1 MEGGSGLL
9 SLSNSCNQVVHS
21 SLSKWEKKKVKRGER
36 IAVTA
41 EALLKF
47 NPEESV
53 FSNYSNL
60 ANCISIVC
68 VFFCARCCCLLN
80 ALKLASEGD

>member
-1 MEGGSGLL
+1 MWVALTFKFLQPSRAFKLEQMG
-9 SLSNSCNQVVHS
+9 
-21 SLSKWEKKKVKRGER
+21 KKKVKRG
-36 IAVTA
+36 